1 MPFST
6 QLKVR
11 FYELDPYNHV
21 NHSAYVQYFESAR
34 IELLAAV
41 GVDLAE
47 LKERG
52 YHLVVTDL
60 QISYRQS
67 AGPNDILEIETELT
81 ELRRA
86 SSRWRQ
92 RMYRAGELLAVQEIS
107 VATTTVE
114 GRPVRLPADLAQAL
128 GPHLV
133 AG

>member
-1 MPFST
+1 MPFT
-6 QLKVR
+6 TKLKVR

-21 NHSAYVQYFESAR
+21 NHAAYVQYFESAR
-34 IELLAAV
+34 IELLQAA
-41 GVDLAE
+41 GVDLAA

-60 QISYRQS
+60 HISYRQS
-67 AGPNDILEIETELT
+67 AGPNDVLTIETELA

-86 SSRWRQ
+86 STRWRQ
-92 RMYRAGELLAVQEIS
+92 RMYRQADLLAVQEIS

-114 GRPVRLPADLAQAL
+114 GRPTRLPEHLSDAL
-128 GPHLV
+128 RPHLA